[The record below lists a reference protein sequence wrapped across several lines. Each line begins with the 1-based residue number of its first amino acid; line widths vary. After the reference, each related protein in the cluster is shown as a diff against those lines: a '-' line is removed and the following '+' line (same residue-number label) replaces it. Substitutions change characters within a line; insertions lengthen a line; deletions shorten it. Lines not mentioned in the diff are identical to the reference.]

1 MESENWQKVKV
12 IFDSVIEIA
21 PKERSSFL
29 EIACAGDAELR
40 REVEALLIASE
51 SAGSFMETPFAG
63 EIATSLTDS
72 CRNALEPGQVFGRY
86 EIMGKIGAGGMG
98 EVFLAQDPELDRPVA
113 IKILHTEAGA
123 DKDRV
128 RRFVQ
133 EAKSA
138 SALNHPNILT
148 VHEIGTF
155 DESHYIATELIKGE
169 TLRDRL
175 NREPLTLR
183 ETLDVTMQVAAALQA
198 AHDEGI
204 VHRDIKP
211 ENIML
216 RDDGLVKVLD
226 FGLAKLTEPPP
237 TADDCEESERTTH
250 LSTSPGMIMGTVN
263 YMSPE
268 QARGQANDART
279 DIWSLAVVLYE
290 MLALCKP
297 FAGETPNDTIAAI
310 LTGEPAPLGE
320 SVPLELQRIVGK
332 SLQKKACDRYQ
343 TVKDLLLDLKNHNR
357 SLEFSDE
364 LERFRIS
371 AFPVSTGVGVTQPGM
386 NLTEMRAAAIST
398 ESSLGRRTS
407 NAGPPISKVAK
418 RRFVS
423 VLGILLAAL
432 VGVGFFYGYSAEDS
446 GSIDSVAVL
455 PFVNVGGDS
464 EQEYLSDGIS
474 EALINN
480 LSRLPQLKVTAR
492 GSSFHYKGKD
502 IDPRE
507 VANALGV
514 EAIIMGRLTQ
524 HGDDLNISV
533 EMINAADRTRIWG
546 EIYSRKATDAQN
558 IQEEIARTVSENLR
572 LRLTGGQQQQI
583 AKNETSSP
591 QAYDLRLR
599 GAFLMRRGGDAN
611 LTQAAELFE
620 QAIAIDPNYAGA
632 YARLSV
638 AYSNIH
644 GMGFGDP
651 KEFRAKQEA
660 AVRKAI
666 ELDPNLED
674 AHNALG
680 VYSMQTFRWVEAERE
695 YKRAIEINQNF
706 AGAHANY
713 ARLLSI
719 TNRHDLAIAETR
731 RAIEIDPLRPEV
743 YSVLPEVLVYARRYD
758 EAIDAAKR
766 AIEMNAKEPA
776 GYLKLAEAYGHK
788 KMYPEAIA
796 AGLRALE
803 LDANSLATHIVLGA
817 AFAQAGERGKAEK
830 MLKKVLRANEYVS
843 KADVGRFYI
852 ALGEAEKAVTS
863 LEKAYSEREGGMG
876 FLAAD
881 PAFDPIRTDPRV
893 VDLLRRMELPQ

>member
-1 MESENWQKVKV
+1 MESENWQKVKA

-29 EIACAGDAELR
+29 DAACAGDAELR
-40 REVEALLIASE
+40 REVEALLVASE

-63 EIATSLTDS
+63 EIASSLADGGP
-72 CRNALEPGQVFGRY
+72 NALEPGQVFGRY
-86 EIMGKIGAGGMG
+86 KIIDKIGGGGMG
-98 EVFLAQDPELDRPVA
+98 QVFLAEDLELDRPVA
-113 IKILHTEAGA
+113 IKILHTEAAA

-155 DESHYIATELIKGE
+155 EESHYIATELIKGE

-175 NREPLTLR
+175 NRAPLTLR
-183 ETLDVTMQVAAALQA
+183 EILDVTMQVAAALQA

-216 RDDGLVKVLD
+216 REDGLAKVLD

-237 TADDCEESERTTH
+237 AENDCDESEEATH
-250 LSTSPGMIMGTVN
+250 FNTSPGMIMGTVN

-290 MLALCKP
+290 MLTLCKP
-297 FAGETPNDTIAAI
+297 FAGGTPNDTIASI
-310 LTGEPAPLGE
+310 LTREPAPLGE
-320 SVPLELQRIVGK
+320 GVPLELQRIVTK
-332 SLQKKACDRYQ
+332 SLQKKSCERYQ
-343 TVKDLLLDLKNHNR
+343 SVKDLLLDVKNLKR
-357 SLEFSDE
+357 ALEFSEE
-364 LERFRIS
+364 LERFHIS
-371 AFPVSTGVGVTQPGM
+371 AFPVSTGVGVTQPGKS
-386 NLTEMRAAAIST
+386 LTEMRAAVIST
-398 ESSLGRRTS
+398 QNSLERRTP
-407 NAGPPISKVAK
+407 NAEPHVSKVTK
-418 RRFVS
+418 RKFVS
-423 VLGILLAAL
+423 VLGILVAAL
-432 VGVGFFYGYSAEDS
+432 VGVGFFYGYSANDPA
-446 GSIDSVAVL
+446 SIDSVAVL

-464 EQEYLSDGIS
+464 EREYLSDGIS

-480 LSRLPQLKVTAR
+480 LSRLPQLKVIAR
-492 GSSFHYKGKD
+492 GSSFQYKGKD
-502 IDPRE
+502 VDPRE

-533 EMINAADRTRIWG
+533 EMINAADKTRIWG
-546 EIYSRKATDAQN
+546 EIYSRKAADAQN

-572 LRLTGGQQQQI
+572 LRLTGGQQQHI
-583 AKNETSSP
+583 AKNETTSP

-599 GAFLMRRGGDAN
+599 GAFLMRRGGLAN
-611 LTQAAELFE
+611 LNQAAELFE

-632 YARLSV
+632 YARLSIV
-638 AYSNIH
+638 FSNIQ
-644 GMGFGDP
+644 GLGFGDP
-651 KEFRAKQEA
+651 KEFRLKQEA

-680 VYSMQTFRWVEAERE
+680 VYLTHTFQWAEAERE
-695 YKRAIEINQNF
+695 YKRSIEINQNF

-713 ARLLSI
+713 ARILSI
-719 TNRHDLAIAETR
+719 TNRHDQAVAETR
-731 RAIEIDPLRPEV
+731 RAIEIDPLRAEV
-743 YSVLPEVLVYARRYD
+743 YTVLPEVLIYARRYD
-758 EAIDAAKR
+758 EAIDTAKR
-766 AIEMNAKEPA
+766 AIEMNPKELS

-796 AGLRALE
+796 AGMRALE
-803 LDANSLATHIVLGA
+803 LDDNSLATQVVLGT
-817 AFAQAGERGKAEK
+817 AFAQGGERGKAEK
-830 MLKKVLRANEYVS
+830 MLKKTLGSKEYVS
-843 KADVGRFYI
+843 KVELARFHI
-852 ALGEAEKAVTS
+852 ALGELEKAVAS
-863 LEKAYSEREGGMG
+863 LEKAYSERDAGLG
-876 FLAAD
+876 FLATD
-881 PAFDPIRTDPRV
+881 PALDPIRNDPRV
-893 VDLLRRMELPQ
+893 VEVLRRIGLPQ